1 MKRFFKFASSCIVFF
16 IIPQCLFWASGESFE
31 DYEKRTIK
39 ECADKPWTNTDE
51 WGGNIMPIP
60 QYPKLD
66 KSAIEKA
73 IVDIEK
79 MKTSP
84 EELQRI
90 QSDIEK
96 LNSES
101 EWIFK
106 TLEISRITYRAMMN
120 GVFWCAVVQS
130 RQNMRNS
137 LLKKIEEKYPAANTS
152 EIQEKLKR
160 EWERLDAQAKV
171 LSCIP
176 ISGETE
182 TPSAKRVVNSAI
194 NQYCHYNSYLLYLRS
209 NLDNNNA
216 EMLNLDASI
225 NVAKETTTSLPQNS
239 SMWAR
244 EIAGRDEAIR
254 NEILR
259 ANSVLPRAIEA
270 FREMERSYSLHLMLV
285 IIFDDYLRLRDNLSV
300 YFNASSQL
308 FEKTQNAQIP
318 NK

>member
-1 MKRFFKFASSCIVFF
+1 
-16 IIPQCLFWASGESFE
+16 
-31 DYEKRTIK
+31 
-39 ECADKPWTNTDE
+39 
-51 WGGNIMPIP
+51 MPIP
-60 QYPKLD
+60 EYPKLEE
-66 KSAIEKA
+66 KEINKA
-73 IVDIEK
+73 IKDIKK

-90 QSDIEK
+90 QSDIQK

-106 TLEISRITYRAMMN
+106 TLELSRITYRAMMN

-130 RQNMRNS
+130 RQNMRNA

-160 EWERLDAQAKV
+160 EWERLDAQAKA

-182 TPSAKRVVNSAI
+182 TPSSKRVINSAI

-216 EMLNLDASI
+216 EMLSLDARI
-225 NVAKETTTSLPQNS
+225 NIEEGTTTSLPQNS

-259 ANSVLPRAIEA
+259 ANSVLPRAIET